1 MNVLFDTNIIL
12 SVVRAKQLNEIMT
25 FFNPLNKSIFC
36 SVVTEAESKV
46 FATKNKWGEAKIS
59 KLDFILQQITII
71 EVGQSL
77 ISTYVAIDSYSDRLN
92 PNFSIYPFDTPRNM
106 GKNDLWIASTASL
119 LGLQLVTTDQDFDHL
134 DGTFIDLRRIDP
146 ADLKQYYK

>member
-12 SVVRAKQLNEIMT
+12 SIIRAKRLNEIMA

-46 FATKNKWGEAKIS
+46 IAIKNKWAEDKTS
-59 KLDFILQQITII
+59 KLDYILQQITVI
-71 EVGQSL
+71 EVNQSL
-77 ISTYVAIDSYSDRLN
+77 VSTYVAIDSYSDRLN
-92 PNFSIYPFDTPRNM
+92 PNFSTYPFDTPRNM
-106 GKNDLWIASTASL
+106 GKNDLWISSTASL

-134 DGTFIDLRRIDP
+134 DGIFIDLRRIEP
-146 ADLKQYYK
+146 VDLKQYFK

>member
-1 MNVLFDTNIIL
+1 MREIINPQQKRL
-12 SVVRAKQLNEIMT
+12 YVSIVTLGEIY
-25 FFNPLNKSIFC
+25 SIALRN
-36 SVVTEAESKV
+36 SWKP
-46 FATKNKWGEAKIS
+46 N
-59 KLDFILQQITII
+59 KLDTLNAIMEDVSVIDVSTFL
-71 EVGQSL
+71 L
-77 ISTYVAIDSYSDRLN
+77 STYSQLDTYSQRVN
-92 PNFSIYPFDTPRNM
+92 PNFSSYPFSTPRNM